1 LPRGVADALQ
11 ELREHWWALVV
22 AALLA
27 AAAAYLYTRAPW
39 VEPRYRS
46 SVVIQATGRLDYGNT
61 LALEK
66 ELRPLAE
73 QVRQLSIMRQVN
85 DTLHTDLP
93 VELMLEHTR
102 AEPVQDSS
110 QIQLDVDDSD
120 PARVQQLANAIAAIY
135 VQQHNAAEQ
144 AHVREERVIL
154 FPLDRPSTAVLTW
167 PQRRVIVPAA
177 ALLGLIV
184 AAAWL
189 IGGRLLDATL
199 RYPEQVESELE
210 LPVLAVVPEAR
221 AGKSPSHPAR
231 PATAP
236 PAADQPRAPAA
247 STSGSSSP

>member
-1 LPRGVADALQ
+1 VPAGVTEALR
-11 ELREHWWALVV
+11 ELREHWWVLAL
-22 AALLA
+22 AAVLA
-27 AAAAYLYTRAPW
+27 AAAAYAYTRAPW
-39 VEPRYRS
+39 VQPSYRS

-93 VELMLEHTR
+93 VDLMLAHTR

-110 QIQLDVDDSD
+110 QIQLDVDDAD
-120 PARVQQLANAIAAIY
+120 PARAESLANAIASVY
-135 VQQHNAAEQ
+135 VQQHNATEQ

-154 FPLDRPSTAVLTW
+154 FPLDRPNTAVLTW

-177 ALLGLIV
+177 ALLGLLV

-189 IGGRLLDATL
+189 IGRRLLDDTVRDPA
-199 RYPEQVESELE
+199 QVESELQ
-210 LPVLAVVPEAR
+210 LPVLAVVP
-221 AGKSPSHPAR
+221 
-231 PATAP
+231 AT
-236 PAADQPRAPAA
+236 RAPAA
-247 STSGSSSP
+247 PGPATPPAAAPPAPEPPRQPATTASPRP